1 MGHVRS
7 DHQRCALNQ
16 LVARTLSHFEELG
29 YTERTRKYY
38 SLAWRPVIHFACST
52 SLCSKRVRD
61 FALKF
66 LTKRRIPRG
75 KARTLTWFQQ
85 LIRRGLNVLMECQE
99 TGDFRRHPKRIADP
113 KIPRGLA
120 RERDRYESFCGRHL
134 GHRPSTVAAR
144 LHMLKWFLLFL
155 GSRGIKSTRRIRPP
169 LLAAFIAERA
179 RQVSTRSLATEIG
192 SLRSFLRFLGM
203 RGLIAA
209 DLVAHVRG
217 LRCAKEHRLP
227 PVWPA
232 AGVKALLAAVDR
244 SSAVGKRNYAMLL
257 LATRL
262 GLRASDIR
270 TLELDDLRWAEDRI
284 TLNQSKTGRA
294 LTLPMDGEV
303 GAALIDYLQFARPRT
318 ASRIVFLKARAPHEP
333 LGTSGSVCAVVV
345 SNARKA
351 GIKLPPG
358 VPCGVH
364 SLRHTLATRLVQAG
378 QRLETVAG
386 VLGHASVE
394 STQVYT
400 HLDVLA
406 LRSVALDPDEV
417 FRGK

>member
-1 MGHVRS
+1 MDHVRS
-7 DHQRCALNQ
+7 DHQWCALDR
-16 LVARTLSHFEELG
+16 LVARALGHFEELG

-38 SLAWRPVIHFACST
+38 TLAWRPIIQFACSR
-52 SLCSKRVRD
+52 SLCSTRVRD
-61 FALKF
+61 FAVDF
-66 LTKRRIPRG
+66 LTRRRIRRG
-75 KARTLTWFQQ
+75 KVPTLTWSQQ
-85 LIRRGLNVLMECQE
+85 LIRRALNVLMEFQE
-99 TGDFRRHPKRIADP
+99 NGSFRRHPKRIDDP
-113 KIPRGLA
+113 KLPRGLV
-120 RERDRYESFCGRHL
+120 RERDSYQSFCTQHL

-144 LHMLKWFLLFL
+144 LHTLKWFLVFL
-155 GSRGIKSTRRIRPP
+155 GSRGVRSARQIRPP
-169 LLAAFIAERA
+169 TLTAFIAERA
-179 RQVSTRSLATEIG
+179 RHVSTRSLATEIG

-232 AGVKALLAAVDR
+232 AAVKALLAAVDR
-244 SSAVGKRNYAMLL
+244 SSAVGKRNFAMLL
-257 LATRL
+257 LAARL

-270 TLELDDLRWAEDRI
+270 TLDLDDLRWTEDRI
-284 TLNQSKTGRA
+284 TLDQTKTGRA
-294 LTLPMDGEV
+294 LTLPLDGEI
-303 GAALIDYLQFARPRT
+303 GGALIDYLQHARPRT
-318 ASRIVFLKARAPHEP
+318 ACRTVFLKARAPHEP
-333 LGTSGSVCAVVV
+333 LGTSGSVHAVVV

-351 GIKLPPG
+351 RIKLPPG

-378 QRLETVAG
+378 QRLETVAA

-400 HLDVLA
+400 HLDILA
-406 LRSVALDPDEV
+406 LRSVALDPDKV
-417 FRGK
+417 LHGK